1 MKFVFLYT
9 ELAGYIVNCFNE
21 LANTRNKVHV
31 FYWEVN
37 AEAPFE
43 FDLAD
48 GVELYSRKKYNNQ
61 ADLFE
66 TIRRISPDKII
77 CSGWVDSVYL
87 KICSNY
93 KTKIPTILALDNQ
106 WNGSFKQIL
115 GTLIAPFFLRTKF
128 SHAWV
133 PGDKQYRYAEK
144 LGFESDHIEK
154 GFYTANVELFH
165 KFYLQNKEAKE
176 QNFPKVILYVGR
188 YVEHKG
194 IFDLWRAFLETNE
207 ETVSDWEL
215 WCVGTGQEFE
225 NRMKHKSIKH
235 FGFLQPKDMNEVISK
250 SGVYILPSHFEPWG
264 VTLQEFALSGLPL
277 LVSDKVGSSE
287 VFLEENI
294 NGYSFK
300 SGDVSSIKTALK
312 KIFNM
317 EKSSLIK
324 FQAASSRLGNKINV
338 DLWVSTIMKFKNV

>member
-1 MKFVFLYT
+1 M
-9 ELAGYIVNCFNE
+9 NCFNE

>member
-1 MKFVFLYT
+1 LNFVFLYS

-21 LANTRNKVHV
+21 LANARNKVHV
-31 FYWEVN
+31 FHWEVN
-37 AEAPFE
+37 TEAPFE
-43 FDLAD
+43 FDFGH

-61 ADLFE
+61 ADLLDAVKC
-66 TIRRISPDKII
+66 IGPDVII
-77 CSGWVDSVYL
+77 CSGWVDNMYL
-87 KICSNY
+87 KICSSYNA
-93 KTKIPTILALDNQ
+93 KIPTVLILDNQ
-106 WNGSFKQIL
+106 WNGSVKQII
-115 GTLIAPFFLRTKF
+115 GTLIAPFFLRPKF

-133 PGDKQYRYAEK
+133 PGAKQYKYAEK
-144 LGFESDHIEK
+144 LGFESDHIQK
-154 GFYTANVELFH
+154 GFYTANVELFR

-188 YVEHKG
+188 YVKHKG
-194 IFDLWRAFLETNE
+194 IFDLWRAFIEMNE
-207 ETVSDWEL
+207 ETGSDWEL

-225 NRMKHKSIKH
+225 NRKRHKSIKH
-235 FGFLQPKDMNEVISK
+235 FGFLQPKEMNDVISK

-264 VTLQEFALSGLPL
+264 VTLQEFALSGLPV

-287 VFLEENI
+287 IFLEENV

-317 EKSSLIK
+317 EQSSLIK
-324 FQAASSRLGNKINV
+324 FQGASSAIGNKINV
-338 DLWVSTIMKFKNV
+338 DLWVSTIMKYTNV